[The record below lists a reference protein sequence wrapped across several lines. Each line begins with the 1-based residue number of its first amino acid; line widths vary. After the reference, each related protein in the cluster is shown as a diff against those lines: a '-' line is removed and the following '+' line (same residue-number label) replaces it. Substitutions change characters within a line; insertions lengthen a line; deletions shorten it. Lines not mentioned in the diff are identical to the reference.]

1 MDKTSLL
8 LLAAG
13 IGSRYGGLKQLDGFG
28 PNQETLMEYSIYDA
42 IDAGFEKIVFIIRRD
57 FEVEFRE
64 RFINKIE
71 TKVEVRYAFQELSN
85 IPVGFNV
92 PEDRVKPWGTAHAV
106 LSAKDIIS
114 EPFAVIN
121 ADDFY
126 GRSAMEILHL
136 FLSSRRIKNEK
147 NYCIIGYPV
156 TQTLSEHGAV
166 SRGVCAIDKIGD
178 LVELVERPK
187 IKRRDDS
194 IVYEDDGNLKPLPE
208 DTLVSMNM
216 MGFTPSFFHF
226 LEINFNHFLN
236 KQIDDLKAE
245 YILPGVVNEIVREK
259 RAQVKIIKTDSTWF
273 GVTYQEDK
281 QRVIEKINQMI
292 SDGIYPPK
300 LW

>member
-208 DTLVSMNM
+208 DT
-216 MGFTPSFFHF
+216 
-226 LEINFNHFLN
+226 FLN